1 MSPIRLSKKKNRLD
15 TNILGKEMVDLTI
28 VYWRDIPAQLIIGSG
43 RKAIK
48 RKLSEKY
55 EKAIDHCAMKVGAKD
70 SDSYLKDWHKKI
82 FPLSNSG
89 EFVIEDELKKI
100 EQNYSDV
107 TLKKLIENDGW
118 QKDTK
123 K

>member
-1 MSPIRLSKKKNRLD
+1 MSPTRLSKKKNRLD

-70 SDSYLKDWHKKI
+70 SESYLNDLHKKI
-82 FPLSNSG
+82 FPISNSG
-89 EFVIEDELKKI
+89 EFVIEEELKKI
-100 EQNYSDV
+100 EQKYSDV

>member
-1 MSPIRLSKKKNRLD
+1 MSPTRLSKKKNRLD

-70 SDSYLKDWHKKI
+70 SESYLNDWHKKI
-82 FPLSNSG
+82 FPISNSG
-89 EFVIEDELKKI
+89 EFVIEEELKKI
-100 EQNYSDV
+100 EQKYSDV